1 MFLWDDITEKEVQV
15 MIQRPRRL
23 RGSQQIRNMV
33 RETRISPDS
42 LIYPMFVVEG
52 ENMKEEITSMPGQ
65 YR

>member
-1 MFLWDDITEKEVQV
+1 
-15 MIQRPRRL
+15 MIQRHRRL

-52 ENMKEEITSMPGQ
+52 DNMKEDITSMPGQ
-65 YR
+65 YRYSIDRMYECLD